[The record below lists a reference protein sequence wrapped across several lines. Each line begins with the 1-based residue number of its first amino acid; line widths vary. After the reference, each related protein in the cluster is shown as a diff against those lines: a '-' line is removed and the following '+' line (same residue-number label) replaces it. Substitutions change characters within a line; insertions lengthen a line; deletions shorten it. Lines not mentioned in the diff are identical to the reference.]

1 MSSKKRDSTPA
12 SPALQLRAHHRDSLY
27 QALIEQ
33 AADALF
39 VHDLDGRFVEVNL
52 QACEHLGY
60 SREELLQMGV
70 ADIAPGFDLA
80 IARRKWNELDS
91 GKRYRLVS
99 THRRKDGSVVPVE
112 ARFASLTIDDSK
124 LVMALVSDITER
136 KQVEDRLRRNE
147 EILRESQIMAGL
159 GSYELDFPTACWTG
173 SEMLDQVF
181 GIDKAY
187 ERSIE
192 SWEAL
197 IHPDDRTWMVDYFR
211 NTVIGQG
218 VDFDKEYRIIRA
230 TDQAERWVHGIGKLE
245 FAAQGQLLK
254 MRGTIQDITERKR
267 TELVLQGSE
276 ARYRSFA
283 EELPLGI
290 IITQDGRTKYVNK
303 AAIGM
308 FGYPEDEIMEK
319 PFLPFVDEPDRAWLI
334 DLHQRRMRGE
344 KVQSPYVIGVL
355 RGDGTV
361 HQWQLYTRTIEWE
374 GKPAALASIDDI
386 TERRQ
391 SEQKLRIA
399 ATTFESQIGILV
411 TDANNV
417 ILRVNRSFVNITGY
431 SAEEVI
437 GKKTSMFSS
446 GRHNSHFFA
455 AMWEK
460 INSTGSWGGDIWN
473 MRRNGEVYP
482 AHLVITAVKGED
494 GVLTNYVAT
503 YSDITA
509 RVSAEEKLLDS
520 LRKLEDKEQ
529 AKTRFLAAAGHD
541 LRQPIAAATL
551 FLEALKFTSQTQQ
564 QSDLTERID
573 HSMRTFS
580 SLLDRLLDIS
590 KFDAG
595 FVKPQISTFNL
606 AELFSWLE
614 QNFDQPAHNQQ
625 LNLRLFFPM
634 NKTLAVCTDI
644 ALVQSVL
651 LNLVSNAIKFT
662 TRGSILV
669 GARLRGDR
677 VLMQVWDTGIG
688 IAETEVPRIFDE
700 FYQVA
705 NPQRNRDVGLGLG
718 LSICQRTMSLLGG
731 EITCRSRLGHG
742 SVFEFSLPLN
752 DKQPELERLT
762 FNNTPVE
769 AANEMLVRGKR
780 VVIVEDDALVAA
792 GLVKL
797 LGGLGAEVRHFQNA
811 EDALQHADIA
821 DTDYFL
827 VDYSLGSGLNGIQF
841 LEAVQQKQHTPIR
854 AVVITGETS
863 SKFINSVLDSPWPV
877 LHKPVTYA
885 KLASSLRQ

>member
-1 MSSKKRDSTPA
+1 MSSGRTNSTPPRA
-12 SPALQLRAHHRDSLY
+12 QQLGAQHSDSLY
-27 QALIEQ
+27 KALIQQ

-39 VHDLDGRFVEVNL
+39 VHDLDGRFVEVNP
-52 QACEHLGY
+52 QASEHLGY

-80 IARRKWNELDS
+80 IARPRWDGLES
-91 GKRYRLVS
+91 GKRYRIIS
-99 THRRKDGSVVPVE
+99 THRRKDGSCFPVE
-112 ARFASLTIDDSK
+112 ARFAALTIDGYK

-136 KQVEDRLRRNE
+136 KQVEDKLRKSE
-147 EILRESQIMAGL
+147 EMLRESQVIAGL
-159 GSYELDFPTACWTG
+159 GSYELDFPAGCWT
-173 SEMLDQVF
+173 SSDMLDQVL

-197 IHPDDRTWMVDYFR
+197 LHPDERKMMSDYFR
-211 NTVIGQG
+211 NEVIGRG
-218 VDFDKEYRIIRA
+218 ISFDKEYRIIRS
-230 TDQAERWVHGIGKLE
+230 TDQAERWVHGIGRLE
-245 FAAQGQLLK
+245 FDARGRPLK
-254 MRGTIQDITERKR
+254 MRGTIQDITERKHS
-267 TELVLQGSE
+267 ELVLQGSE

-290 IITQDGRTKYVNK
+290 IITQDGQIKYVNK

-308 FGYPEDEIMEK
+308 FGYPEEELVEK

-334 DLHQRRMRGE
+334 DLHQRRMRGQ
-344 KVQSPYVIGVL
+344 KVESPYVIGVR
-355 RGDGTV
+355 RGDATV
-361 HQWQLYTRTIEWE
+361 HQWQLHTRTIEWE

-399 ATTFESQIGILV
+399 ATTFESQLGILV

-437 GKKTSMFSS
+437 GRKTSMFSS
-446 GRHNSHFFA
+446 GRHNSGFFA
-455 AMWEK
+455 AMWES
-460 INSTGSWGGDIWN
+460 INGTGSWGGDIWN
-473 MRRNGEVYP
+473 MRKNGEVYP
-482 AHLVITAVKGED
+482 AHLVITAVKGGD

-551 FLEALKFTSQTQQ
+551 FLEALKFTSQTQH

-595 FVKPQISTFNL
+595 FVKPQISTFNV
-606 AELFSWLE
+606 AELFNWLE
-614 QNFDQPAHNQQ
+614 QNFDQPAHNQS

-634 NKTLAVCTDI
+634 NKTLPVCTDI

-651 LNLVSNAIKFT
+651 MNLVSNAIKFT
-662 TRGSILV
+662 PRGSILV

-705 NPQRNRDVGLGLG
+705 NPQRNRDAGLGLG

-731 EITCRSRLGHG
+731 EITCRSRLGRG

-752 DKQPELERLT
+752 DKPHELERLT

-769 AANEMLVRGKR
+769 AANEMFVRGKR

-792 GLVKL
+792 GLVNL
-797 LGGLGAEVRHFQNA
+797 LDGLGAEVRHFQNA
-811 EDALQHADIA
+811 EDALQHADIT

-854 AVVITGETS
+854 AVIITGETS
-863 SKFINSVLDSPWPV
+863 SKFINSVLYSPWPV